1 MIENSIRLNRND
13 QELIINFARKIVKHG
28 MAVPAIFFLEM
39 VKYMS
44 FIGSQLMVFFGPV
57 ITVFIQSE
65 SFYKLT
71 HLLEERQ
78 NVEFL
83 ILEIERLEF
92 DNRKRGHKKNEH

>member
-1 MIENSIRLNRND
+1 MESSVTISQSDR
-13 QELIINFARKIVKHG
+13 QLISNLAEKIVKHG
-28 MAVPAIFFLEM
+28 MSVPAIFSLEM

-65 SFYKLT
+65 SYYKIT

-83 ILEIERLEF
+83 MLEIERIDS
-92 DNRKRGHKKNEH
+92 DNKNKEI

>member
-1 MIENSIRLNRND
+1 MDNSITINPVDRK
-13 QELIINFARKIVKHG
+13 LISDLAQKIVKHG

-44 FIGSQLMVFFGPV
+44 FFASQMLVFFGPV

-65 SFYKLT
+65 SYYKIT
-71 HLLEERQ
+71 HLLEERR

-83 ILEIERLEF
+83 MIEIERIES
-92 DNRKRGHKKNEH
+92 DNKKKEI

>member
-1 MIENSIRLNRND
+1 MDNSVTISQTDRK
-13 QELIINFARKIVKHG
+13 LISDLAEKIVKHG
-28 MAVPAIFFLEM
+28 MAVPAIFSLEM

-65 SFYKLT
+65 SYYKMT

-78 NVEFL
+78 NIEFL
-83 ILEIERLEF
+83 MLEIERIES
-92 DNRKRGHKKNEH
+92 DNKKKGPKE

>member
-1 MIENSIRLNRND
+1 MIDNSIVISQSD
-13 QELIINFARKIVKHG
+13 KQLISNLAQKVVRHG

-44 FIGSQLMVFFGPV
+44 FISSQFMVFFGPV

-65 SFYKLT
+65 SYYKIT
-71 HLLEERQ
+71 HLLEERE

-83 ILEIERLEF
+83 MLEIEKIESV
-92 DNRKRGHKKNEH
+92 NNKKES

>member
-1 MIENSIRLNRND
+1 MDNIVSISKTD
-13 QELIINFARKIVKHG
+13 KQLISNLAQRIVHHG
-28 MAVPAIFFLEM
+28 MSVPAIFFLEM

-65 SFYKLT
+65 SYYKIT

-83 ILEIERLEF
+83 MLEIERLES
-92 DNRKRGHKKNEH
+92 DLKKKES

>member
-1 MIENSIRLNRND
+1 MDNSITINPADRK
-13 QELIINFARKIVKHG
+13 LISDLAHKIVKHG

-44 FIGSQLMVFFGPV
+44 FFASQLLVFFGPV

-65 SFYKLT
+65 SYYKIT
-71 HLLEERQ
+71 HLLEERR

-83 ILEIERLEF
+83 MIEIERIESE
-92 DNRKRGHKKNEH
+92 NKKK

>member
-1 MIENSIRLNRND
+1 MDNSAAISQSD
-13 QELIINFARKIVKHG
+13 SQLISNMAEKIVRHG
-28 MAVPAIFFLEM
+28 MVVPAIFFLEM

-65 SFYKLT
+65 SYYKIT

-83 ILEIERLEF
+83 MLEIERIES
-92 DNRKRGHKKNEH
+92 DNKNKES

>member
-1 MIENSIRLNRND
+1 MINNSVTIDSND
-13 QELIINFARKIVKHG
+13 KQLISKLAKRIVTHG
-28 MAVPAIFFLEM
+28 MAVPAILFLEM

-65 SFYKLT
+65 SYYKIT

-92 DNRKRGHKKNEH
+92 DNKKKGA

>member
-1 MIENSIRLNRND
+1 MDNSAAISRSD
-13 QELIINFARKIVKHG
+13 SQLISNLAEKIVRHG

-57 ITVFIQSE
+57 ITVFVQSE
-65 SFYKLT
+65 SYYKIT

-83 ILEIERLEF
+83 MLEIERIET
-92 DNRKRGHKKNEH
+92 DNKKKES

>member
-1 MIENSIRLNRND
+1 MDNSVTINQSDR
-13 QELIINFARKIVKHG
+13 ELISKLAHKIIQHG
-28 MAVPAIFFLEM
+28 MSVPAVFFLEM

-78 NVEFL
+78 NIEFL

-92 DNRKRGHKKNEH
+92 DNKKKGA

>member
-1 MIENSIRLNRND
+1 MDSSIDINESDR
-13 QELIINFARKIVKHG
+13 QLISSLALKIVKHG

-65 SFYKLT
+65 SYYKIT

-83 ILEIERLEF
+83 MLEIERIES
-92 DNRKRGHKKNEH
+92 DNKKKEPKE

>member
-1 MIENSIRLNRND
+1 MDNSITMSQSDR
-13 QELIINFARKIVKHG
+13 QLITDLAQKIDKHG
-28 MAVPAIFFLEM
+28 MAVPSIFFLEM

-57 ITVFIQSE
+57 ITIFIQSQ
-65 SFYKLT
+65 SYYRIT

-83 ILEIERLEF
+83 MLEIERIES
-92 DNRKRGHKKNEH
+92 DNKKMES

>member
-1 MIENSIRLNRND
+1 MIENSIVINPSD
-13 QELIINFARKIVKHG
+13 KELISNLAQKIVKHG

-44 FIGSQLMVFFGPV
+44 FVGSQLLVFFGPV

-65 SFYKLT
+65 SYYKMT

-78 NVEFL
+78 NIEFL
-83 ILEIERLEF
+83 MLEIERIES
-92 DNRKRGHKKNEH
+92 DNKKKGPKE

>member
-1 MIENSIRLNRND
+1 MENGVTINRSD
-13 QELIINFARKIVKHG
+13 RQLISNLAAKIVRHG
-28 MAVPAIFFLEM
+28 MAVPAIFSLEM

-65 SFYKLT
+65 SYYKIT

-83 ILEIERLEF
+83 MLEIERIESH
-92 DNRKRGHKKNEH
+92 NKKKGL

>member
-1 MIENSIRLNRND
+1 MDNSVTISQSDR
-13 QELIINFARKIVKHG
+13 QLISKLAHKIVRHG
-28 MAVPAIFFLEM
+28 MAMPAIFFLEM

-57 ITVFIQSE
+57 ITVFIQSK
-65 SFYKLT
+65 SNYKIT

-83 ILEIERLEF
+83 MLEIERIES
-92 DNRKRGHKKNEH
+92 DNKKKEPKE

>member
-1 MIENSIRLNRND
+1 MDNSVTISQTDRK
-13 QELIINFARKIVKHG
+13 LISDLAEKIVKHG

-65 SFYKLT
+65 SYYKIT

-83 ILEIERLEF
+83 MLEIERIDS
-92 DNRKRGHKKNEH
+92 DNKNKEI

>member
-1 MIENSIRLNRND
+1 MMDNSAAISQSDR
-13 QELIINFARKIVKHG
+13 QLISNLAEKIVRHG
-28 MAVPAIFFLEM
+28 MAVPAIFSLEM

-65 SFYKLT
+65 SYYKIT

-83 ILEIERLEF
+83 MVEIERLES
-92 DNRKRGHKKNEH
+92 DLKKKES

>member
-1 MIENSIRLNRND
+1 MMDNSAAISQSDR
-13 QELIINFARKIVKHG
+13 QLISNLAEKIVKHG
-28 MAVPAIFFLEM
+28 MAVPAIFSLEM

-57 ITVFIQSE
+57 ITVFIQSK
-65 SFYKLT
+65 SYYKIT

-83 ILEIERLEF
+83 MLEIERIES
-92 DNRKRGHKKNEH
+92 DNKKKESYK

>member
-1 MIENSIRLNRND
+1 MMNNSLANNDSDRL
-13 QELIINFARKIVKHG
+13 LISNLAQKIVRHG

-57 ITVFIQSE
+57 ITVFIRSE
-65 SFYKLT
+65 SYYELT
-71 HLLEERQ
+71 NLLEERQ

-83 ILEIERLEF
+83 MLEIERIVS
-92 DNRKRGHKKNEH
+92 DNNIEES

>member
-1 MIENSIRLNRND
+1 MNNMATISQSD
-13 QELIINFARKIVKHG
+13 QQLISSLAQKIVKHG

-44 FIGSQLMVFFGPV
+44 FIGSQFMVFFGPV
-57 ITVFIQSE
+57 ITAFIKSE
-65 SFYKLT
+65 SYYKIT

-83 ILEIERLEF
+83 MLEIERIEA
-92 DNRKRGHKKNEH
+92 DNKKKES

>member
-1 MIENSIRLNRND
+1 MESNVTISKSDR
-13 QELIINFARKIVKHG
+13 QLISNLAEKIVRHG
-28 MAVPAIFFLEM
+28 MAVPAILSLEM

-57 ITVFIQSE
+57 ITVFIQSK
-65 SFYKLT
+65 SYYKIT

-83 ILEIERLEF
+83 MLEIERIES
-92 DNRKRGHKKNEH
+92 DNKKKEL

>member
-1 MIENSIRLNRND
+1 MDNSIPISQSDRK
-13 QELIINFARKIVKHG
+13 LISDLAQKIVKHG
-28 MAVPAIFFLEM
+28 MAVPAILFLEM

-57 ITVFIQSE
+57 ITVFIQSQ
-65 SFYKLT
+65 SYYRIT

-83 ILEIERLEF
+83 ILEIQLLCSM
-92 DNRKRGHKKNEH
+92 H

>member
-1 MIENSIRLNRND
+1 MDNSLNISQSD
-13 QELIINFARKIVKHG
+13 QQLISNLAQKIVIHG
-28 MAVPAIFFLEM
+28 MAVPAVFFLEM

-57 ITVFIQSE
+57 ITAFIQSE
-65 SFYKLT
+65 SYYKIT

-83 ILEIERLEF
+83 MLEIERIES
-92 DNRKRGHKKNEH
+92 NNKKKEL

>member
-1 MIENSIRLNRND
+1 MDNSAAISQSDR
-13 QELIINFARKIVKHG
+13 QLISNLAEKIVKHG
-28 MAVPAIFFLEM
+28 MAVPAIFSLEM

-57 ITVFIQSE
+57 ITVFIQSK
-65 SFYKLT
+65 SYYKIT

-83 ILEIERLEF
+83 MLEIERIDS
-92 DNRKRGHKKNEH
+92 DNKNKEI

>member
-1 MIENSIRLNRND
+1 MDNSVAISKSD
-13 QELIINFARKIVKHG
+13 QQLISSLAKKIVRHG

-57 ITVFIQSE
+57 ITAFIQAE
-65 SFYKLT
+65 SYYQLT

-83 ILEIERLEF
+83 MLEIERLESE
-92 DNRKRGHKKNEH
+92 NKNKES

>member
-1 MIENSIRLNRND
+1 MNNSVTINQSER
-13 QELIINFARKIVKHG
+13 QLISKLAKKIVKHG

-39 VKYMS
+39 IKYMS

-65 SFYKLT
+65 SYYKIT
-71 HLLEERQ
+71 HLLEERK

-83 ILEIERLEF
+83 IQEIEQIEY
-92 DNRKRGHKKNEH
+92 NNKNKEL

>member
-1 MIENSIRLNRND
+1 MDSSINISRSDRK
-13 QELIINFARKIVKHG
+13 LISDLAQKIVQHG

-44 FIGSQLMVFFGPV
+44 FVSSQLMVFFGPV
-57 ITVFIQSE
+57 ITVFIQSQ
-65 SFYKLT
+65 SYYRIS

-83 ILEIERLEF
+83 MLEIERIES
-92 DNRKRGHKKNEH
+92 DNKKKEL

>member
-1 MIENSIRLNRND
+1 MDHSSTISQSDR
-13 QELIINFARKIVKHG
+13 ELISNLAAKIVRHG
-28 MAVPAIFFLEM
+28 MAMPAIFFLEM

-65 SFYKLT
+65 SYYKIT
-71 HLLEERQ
+71 HLLEERE

-83 ILEIERLEF
+83 MLEIEKIESG
-92 DNRKRGHKKNEH
+92 NNKKES